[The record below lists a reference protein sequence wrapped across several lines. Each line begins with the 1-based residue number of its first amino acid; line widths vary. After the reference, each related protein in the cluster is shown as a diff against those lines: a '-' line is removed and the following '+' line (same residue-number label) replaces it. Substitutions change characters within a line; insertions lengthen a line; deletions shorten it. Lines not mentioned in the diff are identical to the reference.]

1 MKQLGRRLRDGKTFL
16 LDVSNPVLGSGEV
29 LVRNYYSCVSK
40 GTEGATQNLAKKNLI
55 GKALSRK
62 DDVKSV
68 IKLAKERGA
77 TQALDLVNS
86 KLDEYGPV
94 GYTSCG
100 VIVSTG
106 SDISD
111 LSKGELV
118 ACAGVGFA
126 SHSEL
131 VAVPRNLCVKI
142 DKNTDF
148 RLASLNA
155 IGSIAIQGIRLAN
168 VEFGGSAVIIGLGLI
183 GQIVGNVLHDM
194 SVSVYSLDLD
204 IDKLDDSK
212 SFSSFSTSERELLEK
227 RIQKDFPHGVDSVI
241 ICAATKANG
250 LLDFAGKL
258 LRKNGDCVVVGD
270 VPLSF
275 NRNPFW
281 YEKQLSLKLS
291 TSYGPGRYDNNY
303 EINGIDY
310 PYGEVRWTSNRN
322 MQAFQNY
329 VYKHKEK
336 LGYLLSEVQS
346 FEKSPGIYSDI
357 DNNLSKY
364 AVVFEYAQEE
374 WEVPNISNG
383 SNYEKVINER
393 EYSVIGAGNHFK
405 STLLPNLP
413 KGLEPSLVMNK
424 TGLSSQF
431 MIDKYG
437 FKRSVNNLDEFVG
450 LVENNV
456 IISSRHCDH
465 FPQINALKDR
475 PLNILLEKPFCI
487 HSHELKELKDSY
499 STCGWKADLTLAYN
513 RRFSSYTQNI
523 INATKGS
530 KVAISIEVN
539 AGSMP
544 ENSPLLDPN
553 IGGGRLI
560 GEVCHFI
567 DLAYYLSGSSTID
580 KASLV
585 SSSEKDCSYVVTLQH
600 RNESISTI
608 RYITT
613 GSKNAEKEKVFV
625 YGGGNTFEIQDWRRL
640 KKNGKIIIQAR
651 KQDKGHRAMLDNFF
665 GTSGISIS
673 PTLEEL
679 FHTQEVLIRLN
690 ENGAF

>member
-40 GTEGATQNLAKKNLI
+40 GTEGATQSLAKKNLI
-55 GKALSRK
+55 GKAISRK

-68 IKLAKERGA
+68 IKLARERGA

-100 VIVSTG
+100 IIEKTG
-106 SDISD
+106 SDVSD

-155 IGSIAIQGIRLAN
+155 IGSIAIQGIRLSN

-183 GQIVGNVLHDM
+183 GQIVGNILNDM
-194 SVSVYSLDLD
+194 SVSVYTLDLD
-204 IDKLDDSK
+204 TEKLVDSK
-212 SFSSFSTSERELLEK
+212 IFSNFSTSEEELLEK
-227 RIQKDFPHGVDSVI
+227 RIQKDFPNGVDSVI

-258 LRKNGDCVVVGD
+258 LRKNGDCIVVGD

-303 EINGIDY
+303 EINGVDY

-322 MQAFQNY
+322 MQAFQHY
-329 VYKHKEK
+329 VFKHKEK
-336 LGYLLSEVQS
+336 LGYLLSEIQS
-346 FEKSPGIYSDI
+346 FVKSPEIYSDI
-357 DNNLSKY
+357 DNNQSKY
-364 AVVFEYAQEE
+364 AVVFEYGQEIKA
-374 WEVPNISNG
+374 NDTGTNKS
-383 SNYEKVINER
+383 YFEKVLNER

-413 KGLEPSLVMNK
+413 KGLEPGLVMNK

-437 FKRSVNNLDEFVG
+437 FKKSVNNLDEFAE

-456 IISSRHCDH
+456 IVSSRHCDH
-465 FPQINALKDR
+465 FPQIIRLKEK
-475 PLNILLEKPFCI
+475 PLKILLEKPLCI
-487 HSHELKELKDSY
+487 HSYELKELKDSY
-499 STCGWKADLTLAYN
+499 NMNGWKADLTLAYN
-513 RRFSSYTQNI
+513 RRFSPYTQSI

-530 KVAISIEVN
+530 KVVISIEVN
-539 AGSMP
+539 AGSMN
-544 ENSPLLDPN
+544 ESSPFLDSN

-585 SSSEKDCSYVVTLQH
+585 SSTEKDCSYVVILQH
-600 RNESISTI
+600 RNDSISTI

-613 GSKNAEKEKVFV
+613 GSKNAEKEKIFV
-625 YGGGNTFEIQDWRRL
+625 YGGGNTFEVQDWRKL
-640 KKNGKIIIQAR
+640 KKNGKIISQAR
-651 KQDKGHRAMLDNFF
+651 KQNKGHRAMLENFF
-665 GTSGISIS
+665 GASQISIS
-673 PTLEEL
+673 PTVEEL
-679 FHTQEVLIRLN
+679 FHTQEVLISLN
-690 ENGAF
+690 ENGTY